1 MISIRCLLLAFIF
14 FVPGSRKLLAQN
26 YFVSNLYHNL
36 VFSNPA
42 YALYT
47 DFSTLQLNYRNQ
59 WPSSTQYTS
68 YGAAG
73 FYVAENL
80 NSSFGAIVNYDNEYQ
95 GTFTRTAFGGNYAYK
110 MQTGHRSHL
119 LFGLQAFY
127 NLAASNYSGL
137 TFENPAAPVPANQQ
151 SSYTSIS
158 SGIGILLNEEHF
170 LGASVINLLPTAANL
185 SEDLQIQLSYRGIIR
200 PRGYYNELHY
210 EPLVNISSNL
220 IETEALYGMSVV
232 YSGLKGGLIIR
243 QNMFRV
249 NALIILLGISF
260 ENYQFVYTNDINLSG
275 VVSVNPKMAAH
286 EVTFLTKIKYKARSK
301 RKGAIKCPDI

>member
-1 MISIRCLLLAFIF
+1 MISIKWLLLAILF
-14 FVPGSRKLLAQN
+14 FVPGNSKLLAQN

-47 DFSTLQLNYRNQ
+47 DFSTVHLNYRNQ

-95 GTFTRTAFGGNYAYK
+95 GTFTRTAIGGNYAYK

-119 LFGLQAFY
+119 LFGLQAYY
-127 NLAASNYSGL
+127 NLASANYSRL
-137 TFENPAAPVPANQQ
+137 VFENPAAPVPANQQ

-158 SGIGILLNEEHF
+158 SGIGLLVNEEHF
-170 LGASVINLLPTAANL
+170 IGFSVLNLLPTATNL
-185 SEDLQIQLSYRGIIR
+185 SEEICLQVSYRGLIQ
-200 PRGYYNELHY
+200 PRGYYNDLQY

-220 IETEALYGMSVV
+220 IETEAYYGMSVV
-232 YSGLKGGLIIR
+232 YSGLKGGLILR
-243 QNMFRV
+243 QNMFRL
-249 NALIILLGISF
+249 NTLIILLGISF
-260 ENYQFVYTNDINLSG
+260 ENYDIVYTNDINLSG

-286 EVTFLTKIKYKARSK
+286 EVTFLAKFKYKARSK